1 MAKLYEMDFDIILKQ
16 IEVWYALGEDER
28 LKEFAEDAYAQD
40 IAELLIELPDEQRD
54 HFFGLLMVDK
64 ASAVLGE
71 MDAEKFSQLVSSLSE
86 TKKVLILDAMSQD
99 DIVDLLGELPM
110 ERRKE
115 IIAYLDIEDARDVEE
130 LLVYDE
136 DTAGGIMTKDFVVLH
151 KELSIYQAID
161 TLRETAPD
169 AETIYYVFV
178 VDKKERLAGVISLR
192 ELIVS
197 KPNMLIKEVMNE
209 NVISVNVHDD
219 QEEVASIVKK
229 YDLLAVPV
237 VDDNQKLLGIVTVD
251 DVLDVIEEE
260 ATEDILK
267 FAGSS
272 ELEDM
277 DEDRFFRKIY
287 FSVRSRLPWLII
299 TIFGGLLSSNVVKN
313 FQGVIDKDATLA
325 LFMTM
330 LAGMGGNVGTQSST
344 LTVRSIAMGYIEGA
358 EVVKTVAQEMLTGLF
373 VGAVCASIS
382 GVAATLIGG
391 SPMIGVIVGLSMCAN
406 MFTAATIGTIVP
418 ITFKKIGVDPA
429 IASAPFIT
437 TIVDITGLTIYFTL
451 ATILTQTML

>member
-1 MAKLYEMDFDIILKQ
+1 MTKLYEMDFDIILKQ
-16 IEVWYALGEDER
+16 LEVWIVQGESEK

-40 IAELLIELPDEQRD
+40 IAELLLELEDDERD
-54 HFFGLLMVDK
+54 YFFGLLEYEK
-64 ASAVLGE
+64 ASDVLE
-71 MDAEKFSQLVSSLSE
+71 ELDAEMFSDLVSSLSE
-86 TKKVLILDAMSQD
+86 TKKALILDAMSQD
-99 DIVDLLGELPM
+99 DIVDLLGDLPE
-110 ERRKE
+110 ERRRE
-115 IIAYLDIEDARDVEE
+115 IIAYLDIDDARDVRE

-136 DTAGGIMTKDFVVLH
+136 DTAGGIMTKDFVVLN
-151 KELSIYQAID
+151 KELKINQAID

-178 VDKKERLAGVISLR
+178 VDQLQRLAGVISLR
-192 ELIVS
+192 ELIVA
-197 KPNMLIKEVMNE
+197 KPDQRVSEIMNE
-209 NVISVNVHDD
+209 NLISVNVEDD
-219 QEEVASIVKK
+219 QEEVAKVVKK
-229 YDLLAVPV
+229 YNLLAVPV
-237 VDDNQKLLGIVTVD
+237 IDDEEKMQGIITVD

-272 ELEDM
+272 ELEDI
-277 DEDRFFRKIY
+277 EEERFFRKIY
-287 FSVRSRLPWLII
+287 YSVRSRLPWLII

-313 FQGVIDKDATLA
+313 FQMVIDKDATLA

-344 LTVRSIAMGYIEGA
+344 LTVRSIAMGYIEGP
-358 EVVKTVAQEMLTGLF
+358 EVFKTVIQEMITGLL
-373 VGAVCASIS
+373 VGIVCASLS
-382 GVAATLIGG
+382 GVAATIIGG
-391 SPMIGVIVGLSMCAN
+391 SPMIGVIVGLAMWAN
-406 MFTAATIGTIVP
+406 MLTAATIGTIVP
-418 ITFKKIGVDPA
+418 ITFKKMGVDPA

>member
-1 MAKLYEMDFDIILKQ
+1 MKKLYDMDFDIILKQ
-16 IEVWYALGEDER
+16 IEVWIALSEDDK
-28 LKEFAEDAYAQD
+28 LKDFAEDAYAQD
-40 IAELLIELPDEQRD
+40 IAELINELDDEGRD
-54 HFFGLLMVDK
+54 HFFGLIDVEK
-64 ASAVLGE
+64 ASDVLEE
-71 MDAEKFSQLVSSLSE
+71 MDAEMFSDLVGSLSE
-86 TKKVLILDAMSQD
+86 TKKVLILDAMSLD
-99 DIVDLLGELPM
+99 DIVDLLGDLPE

-115 IIAYLDIEDARDVEE
+115 IIAYLDIEDARDVRE

-136 DTAGGIMTKDFVVLH
+136 DTAGGIMTKDFVVLN
-151 KELSIYQAID
+151 KELAINQAID

-178 VDKKERLAGVISLR
+178 IDKKEQLAGVISLR

-197 KPNMLIKEVMNE
+197 KPDELVKNIMNE
-209 NVISVNVHDD
+209 NVISVNVNDD
-219 QEEVASIVKK
+219 QEEVAMVVKK
-229 YDLLAVPV
+229 YNLLAVPV
-237 VDDNQKLLGIVTVD
+237 VDNEEKLVGIITVD

-272 ELEDM
+272 ELEDI
-277 DEDRFFRKIY
+277 EEERFFRKIY

-358 EVVKTVAQEMLTGLF
+358 EVFKTVAQEMLTGLF
-373 VGAVCASIS
+373 VGLVCASIS
-382 GVAATLIGG
+382 GLAASLIGG
-391 SPMIGVIVGLSMCAN
+391 NPMIGVIVGLAMCAN

-451 ATILTQTML
+451 ATILTNTVL

>member
-16 IEVWYALGEDER
+16 IEVWFALNEEER
-28 LKEFAEDAYAQD
+28 LREFAEDAYAQD
-40 IAELLIELPDEQRD
+40 IAELLIELEDDQRD
-54 HFFGLLMVDK
+54 FFFGLLNIDK
-64 ASAVLGE
+64 ASDVLEE
-71 MDAEKFSQLVSSLSE
+71 MNAEMFSVLISSLSE
-86 TKKVLILDAMSQD
+86 TRKVLILDAMSQD
-99 DIVDLLGELPM
+99 DIVDLLGDLPE

-115 IIAYLDIEDARDVEE
+115 IIAYLDIEDARDVRE
-130 LLVYDE
+130 LLVYEE
-136 DTAGGIMTKDFVVLH
+136 DTAGGIMTKDFVVLN

-161 TLRETAPD
+161 TLRETAPE

-178 VDKKERLAGVISLR
+178 VDKKERLVGVISLR

-197 KPNMLIKEVMNE
+197 KPNQLIKEIMNE

-237 VDDNQKLLGIVTVD
+237 VDDEEKLLGIVTVD
-251 DVLDVIEEE
+251 DVLDVMEEE

-277 DEDRFFRKIY
+277 EEDRFFRKIY

-313 FQGVIDKDATLA
+313 FQGVIDQDATLA

-344 LTVRSIAMGYIEGA
+344 LTVRSIAMGFIEGS

-373 VGAVCASIS
+373 VGLVCASIS
-382 GVAATLIGG
+382 GVAATMIGG

-451 ATILTQTML
+451 ATILTQTIL

>member
-16 IEVWYALGEDER
+16 IEVWFALNEEER
-28 LKEFAEDAYAQD
+28 LREFAEDAYAQD
-40 IAELLIELPDEQRD
+40 IAELLIELEDDQRD
-54 HFFGLLMVDK
+54 FFFGLLNIDK
-64 ASAVLGE
+64 ASDVLEE
-71 MDAEKFSQLVSSLSE
+71 MNAEMFSVLISSLSE
-86 TKKVLILDAMSQD
+86 TRKVLILDAMSQD
-99 DIVDLLGELPM
+99 DIVDLLGDLPE

-115 IIAYLDIEDARDVEE
+115 IIAYLDIEDARDVRE
-130 LLVYDE
+130 LLVYEE
-136 DTAGGIMTKDFVVLH
+136 DTAGGIMTKDFVVLN

-178 VDKKERLAGVISLR
+178 VDKKERLVGVISLR

-197 KPNMLIKEVMNE
+197 KPNQLIKDVMNE
-209 NVISVNVHDD
+209 NVISVNVQDD

-237 VDDNQKLLGIVTVD
+237 VDEEEKLLGIVTVD
-251 DVLDVIEEE
+251 DVLDVMEEE

-277 DEDRFFRKIY
+277 EEERFFRKIY

-313 FQGVIDKDATLA
+313 FQGVIDQDATLA

-344 LTVRSIAMGYIEGA
+344 LTVRSIAMGFIEGS

-373 VGAVCASIS
+373 VGLVCASIS
-382 GVAATLIGG
+382 GVAATMIGG

-451 ATILTQTML
+451 ATILTQTIL

>member
-16 IEVWYALGEDER
+16 IEVWFALNEEER
-28 LKEFAEDAYAQD
+28 LREFAEDAYAQD
-40 IAELLIELPDEQRD
+40 IAELLIELEDDQRD
-54 HFFGLLMVDK
+54 FFFGLLNIDK
-64 ASAVLGE
+64 ASDVLEE
-71 MDAEKFSQLVSSLSE
+71 MNAEMFSVLISSLSE
-86 TKKVLILDAMSQD
+86 TRKVLILDAMSQD
-99 DIVDLLGELPM
+99 DIVDLLGDLPE

-115 IIAYLDIEDARDVEE
+115 IIAYLDIEDARDVRE
-130 LLVYDE
+130 LLVYEE
-136 DTAGGIMTKDFVVLH
+136 DTAGGIMTKDFVVLN

-161 TLRETAPD
+161 TLRETAPE

-178 VDKKERLAGVISLR
+178 VDKKERLVGVISLR

-197 KPNMLIKEVMNE
+197 KPNQLIKEIMNE

-237 VDDNQKLLGIVTVD
+237 VDDEEKLLGIVTVD
-251 DVLDVIEEE
+251 DVLDVMEEE

-277 DEDRFFRKIY
+277 EEDRFFRKIY

-313 FQGVIDKDATLA
+313 FQGVIDQDATLA

-344 LTVRSIAMGYIEGA
+344 LTVRSIAMGFIEGS

-373 VGAVCASIS
+373 VGLVCASIS
-382 GVAATLIGG
+382 GVAATMIGG
-391 SPMIGVIVGLSMCAN
+391 SL
-406 MFTAATIGTIVP
+406 
-418 ITFKKIGVDPA
+418 
-429 IASAPFIT
+429 
-437 TIVDITGLTIYFTL
+437 
-451 ATILTQTML
+451 

>member
-1 MAKLYEMDFDIILKQ
+1 MTKLYEMDFDIILKQ
-16 IEVWYALGEDER
+16 LEVWIALGEDDK

-40 IAELLIELPDEQRD
+40 IAELLLDLDDPQRD
-54 HFFGLLMVDK
+54 YFFGLLDYEK
-64 ASAVLGE
+64 ASSVLE
-71 MDAEKFSQLVSSLSE
+71 ELDAEMFSELVRSLSE
-86 TKKVLILDAMSQD
+86 TKKTLILDAMSQD
-99 DIVDLLGELPM
+99 DIVDLLGDLPE

-115 IIAYLDIEDARDVEE
+115 IIAYLDIEDARDVRE
-130 LLVYDE
+130 LLIYDE
-136 DTAGGIMTKDFVVLH
+136 DTAGGIMTKDFVVLN

-178 VDKKERLAGVISLR
+178 VDQKERLAGVISLR

-197 KPNMLIKEVMNE
+197 KPNKLVEEIMNE
-209 NVISVNVHDD
+209 NVISVHVEDD
-219 QEEVASIVKK
+219 QEEVARVVKK

-237 VDDNQKLLGIVTVD
+237 VDSDGKLKGIVTVD

-272 ELEDM
+272 ELEGI
-277 DEDRFFRKIY
+277 EEERFFKKI
-287 FSVRSRLPWLII
+287 FNSVRSRLPWLII
-299 TIFGGLLSSNVVKN
+299 TIFGGLLSSNVVKS
-313 FQGVIDKDATLA
+313 FQGAIDKDATLA

-344 LTVRSIAMGYIEGA
+344 LTVRSIAMGYIEGT
-358 EVVKTVAQEMLTGLF
+358 EVIKTVAQEMITGLF
-373 VGAVCASIS
+373 VGVVCASIS
-382 GVAATLIGG
+382 AIAATLIGG
-391 SPMIGVIVGLSMCAN
+391 NPVIGVIVGLAMCAN

-429 IASAPFIT
+429 VASAPFIT